1 MLREGSFWDI
11 YERWRKN
18 LICFRNERLKWDQ
31 IQILVTLNIKTLVI
45 SSNFSLKIKALV
57 TVSNL
62 LL

>member
-18 LICFRNERLKWDQ
+18 LIYFRNERLKWDQ